1 MAVAFA
7 RPSTEPMLAVVACYS
22 TTAALD
28 LAAPLGIQT
37 RARLAAM
44 AVDCGA
50 TTDHQNSAP
59 TPPREMRTQGNK
71 AGCACGN

>member
-1 MAVAFA
+1 MAVTFA

-37 RARLAAM
+37 RARLA
-44 AVDCGA
+44 GLRG
-50 TTDHQNSAP
+50 HN
-59 TPPREMRTQGNK
+59 
-71 AGCACGN
+71 